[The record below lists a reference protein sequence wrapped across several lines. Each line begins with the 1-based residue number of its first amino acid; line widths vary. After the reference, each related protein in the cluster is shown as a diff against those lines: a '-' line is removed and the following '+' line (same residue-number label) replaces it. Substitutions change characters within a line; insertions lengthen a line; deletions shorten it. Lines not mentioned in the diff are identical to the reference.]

1 MTTSPFFTIVLPV
14 HNVAPWLGAALASL
28 QAQIFSDWE
37 CLAIDDASTDASLDV
52 LIAASQRDSRFRVI
66 EP

>member
-14 HNVAPWLGAALASL
+14 HNVAPWLGAALALL

-37 CLAIDDASTDASLDV
+37 CLAIDDASMDASLDV
-52 LIAASQRDSRFRVI
+52 LIAATQRDSRFRVI
-66 EP
+66 VP